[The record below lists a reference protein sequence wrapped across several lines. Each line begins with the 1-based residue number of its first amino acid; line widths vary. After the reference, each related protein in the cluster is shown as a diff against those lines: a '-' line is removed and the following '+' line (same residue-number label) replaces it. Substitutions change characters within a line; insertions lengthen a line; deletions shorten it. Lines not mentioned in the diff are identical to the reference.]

1 MDAAPHDTRSNRI
14 CHHFITLK
22 TAVEAYPENSK
33 KNLTFTIKWA
43 EGTLSTAV
51 KNKGQRYPVQCNPGS
66 TGGGEMC
73 GISDV
78 LGTKAARGAPDV
90 CIRVG
95 AMVRVGTGTGHVHRW
110 CYCTGITQETA
121 FAGPAPLLA
130 YGGETSGMN
139 FIL

>member
-1 MDAAPHDTRSNRI
+1 M
-14 CHHFITLK
+14 
-22 TAVEAYPENSK
+22 
-33 KNLTFTIKWA
+33 
-43 EGTLSTAV
+43 
-51 KNKGQRYPVQCNPGS
+51 QCSPGS

-73 GISDV
+73 AICDV
-78 LGTKAARGAPDV
+78 LRTKAAQGAPDV

-95 AMVRVGTGTGHVHRW
+95 VTVRVGTGTGHVHRW
-110 CYCTGITQETA
+110 CYCNGITQETA